1 VLSGEPVGVV
11 VEVLDENGA
20 PLSGA
25 PVTVNVLNDLLG
37 RVAIYPG
44 RIGPIAPATV
54 LTGLNTDADGRAYF
68 ILARLDGAPVPAI
81 DVLVVVSANG
91 DNNVAVSS
99 TARSIFLPG
108 YAYQH
113 THTRGEADEVS
124 LPVPQRKG
132 SKLGPFTDRIWPG
145 EDNAYRLATTVVTEG
160 AYDPFE
166 GVDSLFVYR

>member
-1 VLSGEPVGVV
+1 AADSLGNAFLAVLSGEPVGVV

-25 PVTVNVLNDLLG
+25 PVTVNVLVDLLG

-44 RIGPIAPATV
+44 RIGEIAPAAV

-68 ILARLDGAPVPAI
+68 ILEARLDGAPV

-99 TARSIFLPG
+99 RATSIFLPG
-108 YAYQH
+108 YAYQ
-113 THTRGEADEVS
+113 
-124 LPVPQRKG
+124 
-132 SKLGPFTDRIWPG
+132 
-145 EDNAYRLATTVVTEG
+145 
-160 AYDPFE
+160 
-166 GVDSLFVYR
+166 